1 MERAWTRLGETAH
14 RRRHA
19 LAWGALVAVLS
30 PALLV
35 IGVAAFTSFPAELD
49 QPPAASVRV
58 LSRDGELLREVRT
71 DDGARARPL
80 AASEYPQRVR
90 DAVLAAE
97 DRRFYSHPGVDVLAV
112 GRAFV
117 ADVAHRRV
125 VSGAST
131 LTMQLART
139 VRPHR
144 RNLWGKITEAA
155 LALRI
160 EMHLPKE
167 RILTEYLNRVSYGP
181 NLRGFGAASQAY
193 FAEPP
198 AALSV
203 AQTAL
208 IAGLP
213 RGPSIYDVTRH
224 PDLARQRRDRV
235 LSRMRDD
242 GMIDDDALRRA
253 QDEPLVTVAAHLVRP
268 AFGAPHFVRAL
279 LQGQLAHEQPALAE
293 TLAAAK
299 QKPGALAEI
308 ETTLDPELQR
318 ATEAAVGRAVHA
330 LEGSHVTAGA
340 AIVVD
345 NATGDVLA
353 YVGSPDFFDEEALG
367 QNDGVTALRQPGSAL
382 KPFVYAEA
390 MESLGYTPATLL
402 PDVELHIPLPGGG
415 DYVPHD
421 YDTRTRGPV
430 RLREA
435 LGNSLNVPAVYT
447 LYQLGT
453 ARVLDRYHAM
463 GFASLGETAET
474 YGPALALGDGEV
486 TLVEIARAYATLARG
501 GEARPLR
508 FVSHVSG
515 TELADFAPGP
525 LTRVLSERTALV
537 LGDILSDK
545 GARLSAFGD
554 QNALELD
561 FDVAAKTGTSKG
573 YRDNVAVGFTRAVTV
588 AAWAGNF
595 DGSPMR
601 DVSGIAGAGPIFH
614 AVMEAAMQGR
624 ARDPASSS
632 LSLGAH
638 VGPGGSATV
647 AERLGLERTAICP
660 LSGMVATSACPHH
673 VQEWLAVGEAFH
685 APPCAVHEPV
695 RINVHDGLL
704 AGPGCPDRDTD
715 TRVFERWT
723 APYDEWAAQTSRR
736 VVPTESSPE
745 CPVDAAGDDDVS
757 DAVRIT
763 YPFDGSRF
771 VVDPERDREHQ
782 LLDVRVDSGGRPFT
796 VTVDGAPLAAP
807 YTWPLAEGRHEIVA
821 RATASANAG
830 AKGRGNRASK
840 TVVINVR

>member
-1 MERAWTRLGETAH
+1 MTAWERVLAWTHIH
-14 RRRHA
+14 RRA
-19 LAWGALVAVLS
+19 LGWGALGLALS
-30 PALLV
+30 PFLLV
-35 IGVAAFTSFPAELD
+35 IGLAVVTPFPAELE
-49 QPPAASVRV
+49 QPVAASVRV

-80 AASEYPQRVR
+80 AASEYPKQVR

-97 DRRFYSHPGVDVLAV
+97 DRRFYQHPGVDVLAV
-112 GRAFV
+112 GRALV
-117 ADVAHRRV
+117 SDLAHRHV

-144 RNLWGKITEAA
+144 RNLWGKVTEAA

-160 EMHLPKE
+160 EARLPKE
-167 RILTEYLNRVSYGP
+167 RILTEYLNRISYGP

-208 IAGLP
+208 VAGLP
-213 RGPSIYDVTRH
+213 RGPSIYDVAHH
-224 PDLARQRRDRV
+224 PDRARQRRDRV
-235 LSRMRDD
+235 LARMRDD
-242 GMIDDDALRRA
+242 GMIDAAAEQRAL
-253 QDEPLVTVAAHLVRP
+253 DEPLVTAAAHLVRP

-279 LQGQLAHEQPALAE
+279 LQGQLAHEQPGLAEALAG
-293 TLAAAK
+293 AHAK
-299 QKPGALAEI
+299 GLGEI

-318 ATEAAVGRAVHA
+318 ATEAAVGRAVHELA
-330 LEGSHVTAGA
+330 GDHVTAGA
-340 AIVVD
+340 ALVLD

-353 YVGSPDFFDEEALG
+353 YVGSPDFFDEEAGG
-367 QNDGVTALRQPGSAL
+367 QNDGVTALRQPGSSL

-390 MESLGYTPATLL
+390 METLGYTAATVL

-421 YDTRTRGPV
+421 YDTRQRGPV

-463 GFASLGETAET
+463 GFASLHETAET

-486 TLVEIARAYATLARG
+486 TLLEIARAYSTLARG

-508 FVSHVSG
+508 FVTHLTTSTDAS
-515 TELADFAPGP
+515 ADPAALVDFQPGA
-525 LTRVLSERTALV
+525 LTRVLGEKTALV

-554 QNALELD
+554 QNALEFD

-573 YRDNVAVGFTRAVTV
+573 YRDNVAAGFTRAVTV
-588 AAWAGNF
+588 VAWAGNF

-624 ARDPASSS
+624 PRDPASSS
-632 LSLGAH
+632 LSLGAMS
-638 VGPGGSATV
+638 GAQTV
-647 AERLGLERTAICP
+647 AARLGLERTAVCP

-685 APPCAVHEPV
+685 APPCTVHEPARV
-695 RINVHDGLL
+695 NLHDGLL
-704 AGPGCPDRDTD
+704 AGPACPERDTE

-723 APYDEWAAQTSRR
+723 APYDQWATQTSR
-736 VVPTESSPE
+736 VTLPTESSPE
-745 CPVDAAGDDDVS
+745 CPVSADDDGAS
-757 DAVRIT
+757 PGEADAPRVT

-771 VVDPERDREHQ
+771 VVDPERARDHQ
-782 LLDVRVDSGGRPFT
+782 LLDLRVDSGGRPFT
-796 VTVDGAPLAAP
+796 VTVDGAPLPAP

-821 RATASANAG
+821 HV
-830 AKGRGNRASK
+830 GNRPSK
-840 TVVINVR
+840 TVVIQVR